1 MTSTLILLFY
11 DNYQPVGPGNE
22 AYGSETYKLTSK
34 PYSSSIGL
42 YYDFHRWYDPS
53 IGRFISPDQKHGRLS
68 NPQSLNLYIY
78 VLDRPTSL
86 VDPTGLISEFHD
98 RPCPASGCTSGP
110 DPLFTAVS
118 NWWNSL
124 PPGEQQAIVFTAV
137 VVIAA
142 IVVVGTAGIA
152 SPLAL
157 AAVGAATS
165 STFYTATAGSHATL
179 AGAVGS
185 AVAGAVT
192 GYFGGVGGAAA
203 GRFGLLAGML
213 TAGSGA
219 AGGDILGGLAE
230 SALGGRQFSLSD
242 PRTQRRLVLD
252 AGVSAL
258 TFGLGRGFRISDLA
272 ERLSE
277 RQVFGAGDSTFD
289 WYVATPGDALNY
301 QVLSTSLKAGW
312 EVGTDLLGDFAS
324 SIGI

>member
-22 AYGSETYKLTSK
+22 AYGSETYKFTGK

-42 YYDFHRWYDPS
+42 YYHFHRLYDPS
-53 IGRFISPDQKHGRLS
+53 IGRFISPAQKHGRLS

-78 VLDRPTSL
+78 VLDRPTSR

-98 RPCPASGCTSGP
+98 RPCQASGCTSGP
-110 DPLFTAVS
+110 VPLFTAVS

-165 STFYTATAGSHATL
+165 STFYSHCRKPCHIGWRCGQRCSRSSYWLLWRCWRGSC
-179 AGAVGS
+179 
-185 AVAGAVT
+185 
-192 GYFGGVGGAAA
+192 
-203 GRFGLLAGML
+203 
-213 TAGSGA
+213 
-219 AGGDILGGLAE
+219 
-230 SALGGRQFSLSD
+230 
-242 PRTQRRLVLD
+242 
-252 AGVSAL
+252 
-258 TFGLGRGFRISDLA
+258 
-272 ERLSE
+272 
-277 RQVFGAGDSTFD
+277 RQVWSSCRTAHRR
-289 WYVATPGDALNY
+289 
-301 QVLSTSLKAGW
+301 
-312 EVGTDLLGDFAS
+312 VGCCWR
-324 SIGI
+324 